1 MTDVVLDEG
10 CELCEAARFTHWYYE
25 DQVCWVADCEAC
37 STPMVVWKS
46 HGTEPETGEVDW
58 MLARLTEA
66 GMHRFGEGIGSVDRT
81 MRQVPNH
88 FHAHLR
94 DPHWLAR
101 RWTEAPSKYS
111 GVGGARQF
119 VK

>member
-1 MTDVVLDEG
+1 
-10 CELCEAARFTHWYYE
+10 
-25 DQVCWVADCEAC
+25 
-37 STPMVVWKS
+37 
-46 HGTEPETGEVDW
+46 

-66 GMHRFGEGIGSVDRT
+66 GMHRFGEAIGSVDRT

-111 GVGGARQF
+111 GVGGARQL